1 MLQLLGLRIQ
11 LRGAHPR
18 PRLRTAAAA
27 AAAAPEQVGGPARG
41 RIGRRRG
48 RVGGKRVQRPVDV
61 AQLARRELD
70 RVVVPTRVVA
80 VDRRHGHRLAAVER
94 AAAERD
100 RRRRSRRR
108 RRDRGSG
115 EEVEAEQIRGGGGGG
130 RGAAAPPLRRR
141 RLGGGGG
148 EPLERERL
156 PGSVPDRR
164 RRRRLRRGRRLLRG
178 GVVRRRS
185 GFVRLEEGCGLRRRC
200 SHLLLDLLLVPLELC
215 RLALLPLSGG
225 GAVRL
230 RRGGGGGDVPAH
242 LHLEDRAGIADEVA
256 HLRKRQLLDLAPLQR
271 DEVVALA
278 QLPAVVGDVGWG
290 DHIEVDAAL
299 VLAHLDLEAPLR
311 VTQQGRLGADPVA
324 AAAGQRCGQGQ
335 LGRLVRVE

>member
-1 MLQLLGLRIQ
+1 M
-11 LRGAHPR
+11 
-18 PRLRTAAAA
+18 
-27 AAAAPEQVGGPARG
+27 
-41 RIGRRRG
+41 
-48 RVGGKRVQRPVDV
+48 QRPVDV

-215 RLALLPLSGG
+215 RLRTCRGCVADVPPPTAEAGAQPLLALLPLSGG

-256 HLRKRQLLDLAPLQR
+256 HLRGGGRGG
-271 DEVVALA
+271 ALSRRRKD
-278 QLPAVVGDVGWG
+278 QYDR
-290 DHIEVDAAL
+290 VDSMFAW
-299 VLAHLDLEAPLR
+299 LE
-311 VTQQGRLGADPVA
+311 
-324 AAAGQRCGQGQ
+324 
-335 LGRLVRVE
+335 E